1 MPGFLQFIRPIWR
14 QSRSRHEY
22 LCGRNPRDF
31 ISPSAVS
38 HLSDNEVNRVPNRF
52 DRRTDT

>member
-22 LCGRNPRDF
+22 LCGRDPRYF
-31 ISPSAVS
+31 KPTSAVS
-38 HLSDNEVNRVPNRF
+38 HLSDNEVNRVPKPP
-52 DRRTDT
+52 DRCTDT